1 MEGLR
6 MEAQATSIDL
16 WPTRVWFFETQ
27 PDWEVN
33 RQLAEEALAAV
44 DMPDGAMHRACGPA
58 PSGSIAIGR
67 LNTSGGQPTPSTLH
81 RQSPPSASKRR
92 VRGILERS
100 VAGQALKAHLFACA
114 RAVLGPW
121 APYLDPDHCENR
133 VLVMMPGGFISTHKD
148 SREGDLTCVHFLT
161 GGGAG
166 QPVNSVG
173 TPRFVIEDPSR
184 YFDEGRLPYED
195 RHGFSVHPRP
205 GLSVFFPSHIPHNQ
219 HPYEGRT
226 PHVQVVANFRVNL
239 PSAIEERLFD

>member
-1 MEGLR
+1 
-6 MEAQATSIDL
+6 MEAHRTTLEL
-16 WPTRVWFFETQ
+16 WPTRVTFFET
-27 PDWEVN
+27 PVDWDVN
-33 RQLAEEALAAV
+33 RRLADEAIAAV
-44 DMPDGAMHRACGPA
+44 AGKT
-58 PSGSIAIGR
+58 SR
-67 LNTSGGQPTPSTLH
+67 L
-81 RQSPPSASKRR
+81 SAAERR

-100 VAGQALKAHLFACA
+100 DAGQALKSHLFACA

-121 APYLDPDHCENR
+121 AQYLDPDHCENR
-133 VLVMMPGGFISTHKD
+133 ALVIGPGGFISTHKD

-184 YFDEGRLPYED
+184 YFDEGRLPYES
-195 RHGFSVHPRP
+195 RHGYSVNPRP

-219 HPYEGRT
+219 HPYEGSA

-239 PSAIEERLFD
+239 PVAIEERLFD